1 MPRNSVKTR
10 YSGWSLLR
18 EGLGGQQGW
27 SKAWEDRD
35 PAPRYDVVIIGGGG
49 HGLATAY
56 YLARTHGVTRVAVI
70 EKGWIGG
77 GNTGRN
83 TTIIRSNYFHPE
95 SAALYDLSV
104 GLYEG
109 LSRELNYNI
118 MFSQRGMVEV
128 AHSAA
133 ELEMACRAANAMRIN
148 GIDIEIIDRDEVLR
162 LAPLLNAELDC
173 RWPVVGGLIQRRA
186 GVARHDAVAWGYAR
200 AADSRGVHII
210 QNCEVTGFAIERGRV
225 SAIETSRGRIAADRF
240 GMAVAGHSSVL
251 AGMAGFAL
259 PLQSYTLQAMVSE
272 PIKPCLDVVVASSS
286 HGAYVSQSDKGELV
300 MGGGLDRCP
309 SYAQRGNFAV
319 TQSVV
324 ASLVEMFPAFATLK
338 LMRQWGGIV
347 DTSPDNSPILG
358 PSPVEGLFL
367 NCGWGTGGFKAI
379 PAGGTLFAHILATGR
394 HHPVSEPFDLTRFA
408 SGATIDEAHAGVA
421 H

>member
-1 MPRNSVKTR
+1 MKAAKTH
-10 YSGWSLLR
+10 YSGWALLR
-18 EGLGGQQGW
+18 EGIAGQTGW
-27 SKAWEDRD
+27 SQAWRDRD
-35 PAPRYDVVIIGGGG
+35 PAARYDVAIIGGGG

-56 YLARTHGVTRVAVI
+56 YLARAHGIARVAVI

-109 LSRELNYNI
+109 LSRALNYNI
-118 MFSQRGMVEV
+118 MFSQRGMIEV
-128 AHSAA
+128 AHSEAD
-133 ELEMACRAANAMRIN
+133 LEMMCRGANAMRIN
-148 GIDIEIIDRDEVLR
+148 GIDIEIIGRDEVLR
-162 LAPLLNAELDC
+162 LAPLLNADVNC
-173 RWPVVGGLIQRRA
+173 RWPVLGGLIQRRA

-200 AADSRGVHII
+200 AADALGVHII
-210 QNCEVTGFAIERGRV
+210 QDCEVTGFEIVRGRAAAV
-225 SAIETSRGRIAADRF
+225 ETSRGRIAAERF

-251 AGMAGFAL
+251 AGMAGFGL

-272 PIKPCLDVVVASSS
+272 PIKPCLDLVVASSS

-300 MGGGLDRCP
+300 MGGNLDRCP
-309 SYAQRGNFAV
+309 SYAQRGNFPV

-324 ASLVEMFPAFATLK
+324 AALVEMFPSFATLK

-358 PSPVEGLFL
+358 PSPVEGLYL

-379 PAGGTLFAHILATGR
+379 PAAGTLFAHILATGR
-394 HHPVSEPFDLTRFA
+394 HHPISEPFDLARFA
-408 SGATIDEAHAGVA
+408 AGATIDEVHAGVA

>member
-1 MPRNSVKTR
+1 MHAVKKR
-10 YSGWSLLR
+10 YSGWSVLC
-18 EGLGGQQGW
+18 EGLRGQTGW
-27 SKAWEDRD
+27 TKAWHDRD

-56 YLARTHGVTRVAVI
+56 YLARTHGITRVAVI

-104 GLYEG
+104 SLYEG
-109 LSRELNYNI
+109 LSRALNYNI
-118 MFSQRGMVEV
+118 MFSQRGMIEV
-128 AHSAA
+128 AHSEA
-133 ELEMACRAANAMRIN
+133 ELEMMCRAANAMRIN

-162 LAPLLNAELDC
+162 LAPLLAADLNV
-173 RWPVVGGLIQRRA
+173 RWPVLGGLIQRRA

-200 AADSRGVHII
+200 AADSLGVHII

-225 SAIETSRGRIAADRF
+225 IAIETSRGRIAADRF

-251 AGMAGFAL
+251 AGLAGFAL

-272 PIKPCLDVVVASSS
+272 PVKPCLDVVVASSS

-300 MGGGLDRCP
+300 MGGNLDRCP
-309 SYAQRGNFAV
+309 SYAQRGNFPV

-324 ASLVEMFPAFATLK
+324 ASLIEMFPAFASLK

-394 HHPVSEPFDLTRFA
+394 HHPISAPFDLTRFD
-408 SGATIDEAHAGVA
+408 SGATIDEGHAGVA